1 MKKHTLLIIAMIVLI
16 MALPSYG
23 ARNYE
28 SDTISLTDAVTGE
41 EFEVGTVNIMMS
53 GKDVISDVPAVNFKG
68 RTLVPVRFITESLG
82 ADVSWNQGKK
92 EATVTTEEKT
102 IVIGIDSSTVTVNGV
117 KKTLPDGIPAKLLNY
132 GGSARTMV
140 PIRFMSEELGMDV
153 GWIADTVTATINKP
167 VQSITGISFD
177 GSGKFSE
184 IHIKSTGEIETNS
197 YILEGSAVG
206 DRDKLVIDIPNAKF
220 AITDSKL
227 LVGSNQAELDIYEDG
242 IIRVRASQFDT
253 NPLVTRL
260 VVDMNDK
267 RGYETEYNTSSKTTI
282 FRFVNSIEDIRVE
295 KIYSAEAVIIETG
308 EEPAI
313 ANIMPLENPK
323 RYVIDIINC
332 LLPQGS
338 ESITVDAKGIRSI
351 RASQY
356 DATADYGP
364 DESVSRIV
372 VDLDESIAFEN
383 IYFEIVDSDLYVYVS
398 GNPLEGIDY
407 MKEDINLATLTINT
421 QERGSHSTSY
431 NSSKRMITVKVP
443 KSILSLDSLVLPI
456 EDTLIETIDID
467 ASRSDYNYFYIKIAK
482 NVEYKDESASGL
494 TDKIILAFENTAIK
508 NSIHK
513 NTLIVLDAG
522 HGGKDPGAIS
532 PTYGLMEKD
541 VVLDVTNRLA
551 KLLER
556 EGFKVYLT
564 RDNDNYVGLYNR
576 AEIANELN
584 ADAFVSIHANAIGR
598 AAVSGVEVLY
608 CPDSTGRDSMSFAR
622 AMQDALVSELGA
634 INRGIVSRPNLVVI
648 RETKMP
654 AVLAEIGFLTNVGNE
669 EELLKTSAYRDKCA
683 EALYEGLMDYFK

>member
-1 MKKHTLLIIAMIVLI
+1 MKKHTLFIIAIIVLVSI
-16 MALPSYG
+16 LPVYG

-28 SDTISLTDAVTGE
+28 SDTITLTDAVTGE

-53 GKDVISDVPAVNFKG
+53 GQDVISDVPAVNFKG
-68 RTLVPVRFITESLG
+68 RTLVPIRFITESLG
-82 ADVSWNQGKK
+82 AEVFWKQETK
-92 EATVTTEEKT
+92 EATVKTDEKT
-102 IVIGIDSSTVTVNGV
+102 IVIGIDSSTVYVNGV

-153 GWIADTVTATINKP
+153 GWIDDTKTATIT
-167 VQSITGISFD
+167 QSITGFYFD
-177 GSGKFSE
+177 GSGKFPE
-184 IHIKSTGEIETNS
+184 LKIKSTGEIETNS
-197 YILEGSAVG
+197 YILEGSSVG

-220 AITDSKL
+220 AITDPKL
-227 LVGSNQAELDIYEDG
+227 LVATNQAELDIYDDG
-242 IIRVRASQFDT
+242 IISVRASQFDT

-260 VVDMNDK
+260 VVDMNDR
-267 RGYETEYNTSSKTTI
+267 RGYETEYNSASKTTI

-295 KIYSAEAVIIETG
+295 KIFSAEAVIIETG

-332 LLPQGS
+332 RFPSGFEKQ
-338 ESITVDAKGIRSI
+338 EIKADGILNV

-356 DATADYGP
+356 DATNDYGP
-364 DESVSRIV
+364 GEAVSRVV
-372 VDLDESIAFEN
+372 VDLEESIEFDN
-383 IYFEIVDSDLYVYVS
+383 IYFEILDNDLYVYVS

-421 QERGSHSTSY
+421 QASGTHTTSY
-431 NSSKRMITVKVP
+431 NASNRTITVKVP
-443 KSILSLDSLVLPI
+443 KNLLSLDSLVLPI
-456 EDTLIETIDID
+456 EDTLIETINID
-467 ASRSDYNYFYIKIAK
+467 ASKAGYNYMYIKLAK
-482 NVEYKDESASGL
+482 NVEFSDESSSGSS
-494 TDKIILAFENTAIK
+494 DAIVFAFENKEIK

-532 PTYGLMEKD
+532 TTYGLKEKA
-541 VVLDVTNRLA
+541 VVLDVTKKLA

-564 RDNDNYVGLYNR
+564 RDSDNYVGLYNR
-576 AEIANELN
+576 AEIANELD
-584 ADAFVSIHANAIGR
+584 ADAFLSIHANAIGR
-598 AAVSGVEVLY
+598 SSVSGVEVLY
-608 CPDSTGRDSMSFAR
+608 CPDSSGRDSKAFAR
-622 AMQDALVSELGA
+622 VMQDALVSELGA
-634 INRGIVSRPNLVVI
+634 VNRGIVSRPNLVVI

-654 AVLAEIGFLTNVGNE
+654 AALAEIGFLTNVGKE
-669 EELLKTSAYRDKCA
+669 EDLLNTSAYREKCA
-683 EALYEGLMDYFK
+683 EALYEGIMDYFD